1 MTDGIASDQR
11 DSLIISQLRNSLD
24 TPPFPNLCLPS
35 AFTVAFSCTLEAN
48 RGVTRATRQRNRDRE
63 RKEAGGEVSYF
74 CSMQSQKKTSSQ
86 TSARFQTRFSRAR

>member
-1 MTDGIASDQR
+1 MTDGIARQFNNIPITKQPR
-11 DSLIISQLRNSLD
+11 LD
-24 TPPFPNLCLPS
+24 APPFPNLWLPS

-48 RGVTRATRQRNRDRE
+48 RGVTRATRREKE
-63 RKEAGGEVSYF
+63 RKGEEAGGEVFYF